1 MSKLLFK
8 KGTQLYIIENNLL
21 RRGTILIPASEVKL
35 EADYETELPEK
46 DYTST
51 IMGTQE
57 IPVTEDT
64 SIHYKDEY
72 YLKAGD
78 ASNFITGIINEKAK
92 NAISKIADFFYEE
105 EPAKKHLEEDENGN
119 MIEVE
124 DEPKRSINW
133 FKVGACST
141 SVTLMLIGAIIM
153 IIKKHH

>member
-8 KGTQLYIIENNLL
+8 KGTQLYLKKIVTSE
-21 RRGTILIPASEVKL
+21 GGAILMPVPEVKL
-35 EADYETELPEK
+35 EADYETERPEK
-46 DYTST
+46 DYANT
-51 IMGTQE
+51 IMGPRE

-78 ASNFITGIINEKAK
+78 ASNFKTNIVKEKAR
-92 NAISKIADFFYEE
+92 NAISRIADFFYEE

-124 DEPKRSINW
+124 EEPQKSINW